1 MSRSGARRQHSRS
14 EPTLAYV
21 TDACPT
27 GRKAYWTR
35 AGAKALVRVLK
46 AEGKKGA
53 RAYFH
58 EECGYFHAGYMPEN
72 VRRGLVTARECYPAS
87 EGQAS

>member
-1 MSRSGARRQHSRS
+1 MSRRNTRRRQYIRS
-14 EPTLAYV
+14 DPELAYV
-21 TDACPT
+21 TGVCAT
-27 GRKAYWTR
+27 GRKAFWTR

-58 EECGYFHAGYMPEN
+58 DDCGYWHAGYMPN
-72 VRRGLVTARECYPAS
+72 AVRQGLRTANECYRAQEPA
-87 EGQAS
+87 